1 MLGAIVGDIVGSPYE
16 FDHNNIKTTEFPLL
30 SGRSHFTD
38 DTVMT
43 LAVAEA
49 LMTAMP
55 SRGQWAADGDVE
67 AALIRSMRAFGARY
81 PSAGYG
87 GRFARWLAS
96 PRPRPYG
103 SFGNG
108 SAMRVS
114 PAAWAFDRLE
124 DVERCAELT
133 ARPTHDHPE
142 GIKGAQ
148 ATAGAILLARQGKG
162 KDEIR
167 RYVEDRYDYDLSRTL
182 DDIRPT
188 YRHVESCQETVPEAL
203 TAFLE
208 AVGKDGAS
216 CPSAGTS
223 ASCASAAGKDGAD
236 GFEDCLRKAVSLGGD
251 SDTLAAIAAS
261 LAEGAWGVPKEI
273 EAAVL
278 PLLDPFL
285 LDVLERFEAWR
296 A

>member
-1 MLGAIVGDIVGSPYE
+1 MAKI
-16 FDHNNIKTTEFPLL
+16 
-30 SGRSHFTD
+30 
-38 DTVMT
+38 
-43 LAVAEA
+43 
-49 LMTAMP
+49 TA
-55 SRGQWAADGDVE
+55 
-67 AALIRSMRAFGARY
+67 
-81 PSAGYG
+81 
-87 GRFARWLAS
+87 
-96 PRPRPYG
+96 
-103 SFGNG
+103 
-108 SAMRVS
+108 
-114 PAAWAFDRLE
+114 
-124 DVERCAELT
+124 
-133 ARPTHDHPE
+133 
-142 GIKGAQ
+142 K
-148 ATAGAILLARQGKG
+148 KG

-167 RYVEDRYDYDLSRTL
+167 RYVEDRYGYDLSRTL

-223 ASCASAAGKDGAD
+223 ASCASAD

-261 LAEGAWGVPKEI
+261 IAEGAWGVPKEI